1 MLNYRHLLKNK
12 KIFFMEVV
20 GKKIRVHGRVQGVGF
35 RQFTVYT
42 AQQYNIQGTVK
53 NLFDG
58 SVECYAKGAREDMEK
73 FIQSLRKGPPL
84 AKVTNIEIEDI
95 SPTLIPNGFKI
106 IY

>member
-1 MLNYRHLLKNK
+1 MIIYRHLLKNK
-12 KIFFMEVV
+12 KILLMEVV
-20 GKKIRVHGRVQGVGF
+20 GKKIKVHGRVQGVGF

-42 AQQYNIQGTVK
+42 AQEYNIQGTVK

-58 SVECYAKGAREDMEK
+58 SVECYAKGTKENMEK
-73 FIQSLRKGPPL
+73 FIQKLRKGPPS